1 MSKNARAHL
10 DLLGEPRRVPRQI
23 MASCQLCE
31 LALASGICL
40 VCGIWHMSYS
50 YSSIDM
56 DIDMDMDMDMGIKI

>member
-1 MSKNARAHL
+1 
-10 DLLGEPRRVPRQI
+10 